1 MTKRFS
7 CQRALELI
15 FEESQ
20 AHSDVE
26 EEDVSKYDHLD
37 VNSECSDS
45 ESEFEDG
52 LHSEYAPQGA
62 PQVATGPAQEPATG
76 RASQTYLSKNGLI
89 ERSSSPVSHPQ
100 VLSTVDFKHQL

>member
-1 MTKRFS
+1 MTKTFS
-7 CQRALELI
+7 CQRPLELI

-26 EEDVSKYDHLD
+26 QEDVSEYEDHFD
-37 VNSECSDS
+37 SECSDS

-62 PQVATGPAQEPATG
+62 P
-76 RASQTYLSKNGLI
+76 
-89 ERSSSPVSHPQ
+89 
-100 VLSTVDFKHQL
+100 